1 MSDRKIL
8 SQMRNTVEETLET
21 LKKHKRS
28 ELKDMLLDAKKL
40 LDENLLDK
48 ERLKKLEDNG
58 IFAFTF

>member
-1 MSDRKIL
+1 MSDGKIL

-21 LKKHKRS
+21 LKKHKRF

-48 ERLKKLEDNG
+48 EILKKLEDNG

>member
-1 MSDRKIL
+1 MSDGKIL
-8 SQMRNTVEETLET
+8 SQMRNMVEETLET
-21 LKKHKRS
+21 LKKHKRC

-48 ERLKKLEDNG
+48 EILKKLEDNG